1 MSELSVRWLNRRKPE
16 GDRWEGRKKH
26 LPCNPVLHQR
36 LLRQSVVCAAVNSVG
51 QWIVTPYLLSW
62 RGIMILLWP
71 MMQSRPEPQSWG
83 WVYGGLE
90 SLTESDLKKPEN
102 ISTRHVIVI
111 CQDIRSFILFS
122 FILNVDLLKPNSL
135 SVHWVIVCWWRWW
148 SHLCTTSLTV

>member
-1 MSELSVRWLNRRKPE
+1 
-16 GDRWEGRKKH
+16 
-26 LPCNPVLHQR
+26 
-36 LLRQSVVCAAVNSVG
+36 
-51 QWIVTPYLLSW
+51 
-62 RGIMILLWP
+62 MILLWP

-135 SVHWVIVCWWRWW
+135 SVHWVIVC
-148 SHLCTTSLTV
+148 